1 MNREIIK
8 QVDQVAIQMEEK
20 YGYNDRLLELV
31 PEDLAAKFIRAK
43 EKFDKAISSNNA
55 VDMDRYGQAL
65 IRGYKAL
72 DNIAKDTK
80 TEFWQIGHPSGK
92 QLLIYK
98 GRRPQNTQGF
108 IVMSIEELVKFV
120 PGTILDIKS
129 TFPKSKVI
137 K

>member
-8 QVDQVAIQMEEK
+8 QVDQVAVQMEEK

-31 PEDLAAKFIRAK
+31 PEDLAAKFTRAK

-55 VDMDRYGQAL
+55 VDMDRFGQAL

-80 TEFWQIGHPSGK
+80 TEFWQIDHPSGK
-92 QLLIYK
+92 TLLIYK

>member
-8 QVDQVAIQMEEK
+8 QVDQVAVQMEEK
-20 YGYNDRLLELV
+20 YGYIDRLLELV
-31 PEDLAAKFIRAK
+31 PEDLAAKFTRAK

-55 VDMDRYGQAL
+55 LDMDRFGQAL

-92 QLLIYK
+92 QLMIYK
-98 GRRPQNTQGF
+98 GPRPQNTQGF